1 MEESPA
7 FMSHKCV
14 WSPPCSTRL
23 AVTHVTPAGV
33 GNKIGMQN
41 EIGMQKKQQ
50 LEKGADLRYSNKT
63 LRCIKEQLND
73 IFKIVEKRRTKEN
86 AIDADRI
93 SYKKHQQPAKKR

>member
-14 WSPPCSTRL
+14 WSPPCSTKL
-23 AVTHVTPAGV
+23 AVTHVTPAGL
-33 GNKIGMQN
+33 GNKIGMQKMRPQAM
-41 EIGMQKKQQ
+41 IHKKQQ
-50 LEKGADLRYSNKT
+50 LEKGADLRYSNMT

-73 IFKIVEKRRTKEN
+73 IFKIMEKRRTKEN

-93 SYKKHQQPAKKR
+93 S